1 MNLPT
6 YDKSKRRSTFQQLPK
21 NAYVIRI
28 KDAKQDKWPSGDDVI
43 RIAFDI
49 AEGEY
54 AGFYQKIFDG
64 NPNEDKKWPMD
75 AVYNLN
81 VPNDRS
87 ESYVWSNWNTFFAD
101 LEDSNGGF
109 VFSGDLTTLRG
120 KVIGGKF
127 HNHQS
132 KGNDGTVYDHIVMRW
147 SCPADDVREGKFG
160 KLPKDKLEKESA
172 PGTGDSGF
180 VAVEDEGSVPF

>member
-1 MNLPT
+1 MNLPS

-64 NPNEDKKWPMD
+64 SSNEDKKWPMD
-75 AVYNLN
+75 AVFSLN
-81 VPNDRS
+81 VPHDGS
-87 ESYVWSNWNTFFAD
+87 PSYEWSNWNTFFAD

-132 KGNDGTVYDHIVMRW
+132 RGNGGTVYDHIVMRW

-160 KLPKDKLEKESA
+160 NLPKDKLIQGGV
-172 PGTGDSGF
+172 PTTGDSGF
-180 VAVEDEGSVPF
+180 VSVEDEGVVPF

>member
-1 MNLPT
+1 MTLPT

-64 NPNEDKKWPMD
+64 SSNEDKKWPMD
-75 AVYNLN
+75 AVYSLN
-81 VPNDRS
+81 VPHDGS
-87 ESYVWSNWNTFFAD
+87 PSYEWSNWND
-101 LEDSNGGF
+101 
-109 VFSGDLTTLRG
+109 
-120 KVIGGKF
+120 
-127 HNHQS
+127 
-132 KGNDGTVYDHIVMRW
+132 Y
-147 SCPADDVREGKFG
+147 
-160 KLPKDKLEKESA
+160 
-172 PGTGDSGF
+172 
-180 VAVEDEGSVPF
+180 